1 MGFASE
7 PDKVYLLLTSN
18 LSFARVC
25 GFIPKGE
32 DEQYWFKYVPSLRK
46 LEQFD
51 QIMTDYGLWSKSKWN
66 EVRQNIEKG
75 VIKKENELVGDTT
88 HYYAFSGF
96 ETLTFKNEKGKEKT
110 SHSQKL
116 PKVVIA
122 IIKRNAN
129 IRGSLRMMALEPLSK
144 RTISTFGAIKHL
156 SLVFLCREYPWM
168 LLPLPMHL
176 HLMGKHFCLMLKAF
190 LSICPRFSHG

>member
-1 MGFASE
+1 MQIFNI
-7 PDKVYLLLTSN
+7 DN

-51 QIMTDYGLWSKSKWN
+51 QIMTDYGLWSKSKWD

-96 ETLTFKNEKGKEKT
+96 ETLTFKNEKGKEKKK
-110 SHSQKL
+110 SQSKL
-116 PKVVIA
+116 TKSCHCDNKEKCHHPWKLTDDGA
-122 IIKRNAN
+122 
-129 IRGSLRMMALEPLSK
+129 G
-144 RTISTFGAIKHL
+144 TIVKAHNKYIWGHKASILG
-156 SLVFLCREYPWM
+156 
-168 LLPLPMHL
+168 LPLHDY
-176 HLMGKHFCLMLKAF
+176 GLK
-190 LSICPRFSHG
+190 I